1 MAAIW
6 YEVLRTNI
14 NMMKNVM
21 NFSSNFKSQNNN
33 NNNSIA
39 QNEMDKYVI
48 NNVVNH
54 YDHTIKESMVD
65 DKHYSPR
72 SRRIRT
78 ARITESN
85 YAKTEVDHKKLE
97 MNMMSM

>member
-1 MAAIW
+1 MDAIW
-6 YEVLRTNI
+6 HKVLRTNI
-14 NMMKNVM
+14 NMINNVM
-21 NFSSNFKSQNNN
+21 NFSSNFKNQNINNN
-33 NNNSIA
+33 IP
-39 QNEMDKYVI
+39 QNAMDKYVI

-54 YDHTIKESMVD
+54 YDHTIKEAMFD
-65 DKHYSPR
+65 DKHYSP

-78 ARITESN
+78 PRICESN